1 MRLDPTEGAEIR
13 KTRPCLI
20 VTPDAMNDHL
30 GTIIVLPMTT
40 GNRAAPF
47 RVSTHFRAVP
57 GLLLGDHLRSVSKAR
72 LVKRI
77 GAIDESTLRRALE
90 MLRDMFKD

>member
-1 MRLDPTEGAEIR
+1 
-13 KTRPCLI
+13 
-20 VTPDAMNDHL
+20 MNA
-30 GTIIVLPMTT
+30 PFAT

-47 RVSTHFRAVP
+47 RVSAHFRGVP
-57 GLLLGDHLRSVSKAR
+57 GLLLGDHLRSVSKSR
-72 LVKRI
+72 LAKRI